1 MRRGVSGPSDT
12 SRFYRV
18 WPSSEDEAEVGVS
31 RSVLG
36 VDSTPHQSFFQIA
49 GAGYRIATPLLIRA
63 LEASPS
69 LHDLLLRYI
78 HVLTVQTAAT
88 AMSNG
93 DNVLSERLEE
103 TAGDCYGVP
112 ETEYER
118 LIPKPA
124 TEGEGH

>member
-103 TAGDCYGVP
+103 TAGNCYGVP